1 MLPLVSVL
9 LEMVSRRVWVAAAA
23 ATALM
28 VMARL
33 SSFAD
38 GEKAVPCYY
47 IFGDSLADSGNNNML
62 QTVAKVDYSPYG
74 VDFPRGP
81 TGRFTN
87 GRNIVD
93 FFAFFASPA
102 EYLGF
107 ECPIPP
113 FATATD
119 VDTLTGVNYASGSA
133 GILQQTGAQLGQRI
147 PLDVQL
153 DNHGVSVSALAKIT
167 GAAAASRHLGQC
179 LYTLGAGNNDFL
191 NNYFRPE
198 FYPTSRT
205 YTVKRFTAL
214 LANRYAQQLQR
225 LYGLGARKIGV
236 FALGQIGCVP
246 FAIRRYGNN
255 GSASG
260 CAEALNDAAALF
272 NVRLKSAI
280 NRLQAKLTDAQFVY
294 IGSGS
299 DMLMMVR
306 QKNSTTLKALEV
318 VDCACCTVEVSS
330 GQCVPDKAPCP
341 DRSSYVFWDWFH
353 PTEALNSVT
362 AAAAFE
368 AVRPLVAHSSSVG
381 ESSMLRLAA
390 AVQAM

>member
-93 FFAFFASPA
+93 FFA

-294 IGSGS
+294 IGIY
-299 DMLMMVR
+299 MI
-306 QKNSTTLKALEV
+306 
-318 VDCACCTVEVSS
+318 
-330 GQCVPDKAPCP
+330 
-341 DRSSYVFWDWFH
+341 FH
-353 PTEALNSVT
+353 
-362 AAAAFE
+362 
-368 AVRPLVAHSSSVG
+368 
-381 ESSMLRLAA
+381 
-390 AVQAM
+390 

>member
-93 FFAFFASPA
+93 FFA

-133 GILQQTGAQLGQRI
+133 GILQQTGAQLVN
-147 PLDVQL
+147 L
-153 DNHGVSVSALAKIT
+153 LAKIT

-214 LANRYAQQLQR
+214 LANRYAQQLQVW
-225 LYGLGARKIGV
+225 ARPSPI
-236 FALGQIGCVP
+236 LLP
-246 FAIRRYGNN
+246 P
-255 GSASG
+255 
-260 CAEALNDAAALF
+260 
-272 NVRLKSAI
+272 
-280 NRLQAKLTDAQFVY
+280 QF
-294 IGSGS
+294 
-299 DMLMMVR
+299 
-306 QKNSTTLKALEV
+306 
-318 VDCACCTVEVSS
+318 
-330 GQCVPDKAPCP
+330 
-341 DRSSYVFWDWFH
+341 
-353 PTEALNSVT
+353 
-362 AAAAFE
+362 
-368 AVRPLVAHSSSVG
+368 
-381 ESSMLRLAA
+381 
-390 AVQAM
+390 